1 MATNTLH
8 HFYLRRGRALL
19 QCLFIISLNFTERVT
34 SDPVRLKK
42 MSEKKIQNV
51 QMIGL
56 KNFRFCLYTLHRLY
70 LPRTNRNL
78 FMSNAACILLAF
90 LARLPN
96 TEEMARQ
103 SKPNTSDESILR
115 YCLSTKTFGYLS
127 SHSFNVATV
136 SCVNLTSQFPTW

>member
-1 MATNTLH
+1 MATNKLQ

-42 MSEKKIQNV
+42 MSENKSK
-51 QMIGL
+51 MIGL
-56 KNFRFCLYTLHRLY
+56 KNFRFCLYTLHRLH
-70 LPRTNRNL
+70 LPRTNCNL
-78 FMSNAACILLAF
+78 FTSKAACILLAF

-127 SHSFNVATV
+127 SHSFNVSTV